1 MKKLLFF
8 LKLCIYFGI
17 GNIIFN
23 VVCSIT
29 EVIVVNNLGMH
40 VNFINSYINNFIN
53 NIYIYIIIYFV
64 ILILIRTYDTFSV
77 KILNETLNKIRKGE

>member
-40 VNFINSYINNFIN
+40 VNFINSYINN
-53 NIYIYIIIYFV
+53 IYIYIIIYFV

>member
-40 VNFINSYINNFIN
+40 VNFINSYINN
-53 NIYIYIIIYFV
+53 IYIYIIIYFV
-64 ILILIRTYDTFSV
+64 ILILIRTYYTFSV
-77 KILNETLNKIRKGE
+77 KILNETLNKIRKVE